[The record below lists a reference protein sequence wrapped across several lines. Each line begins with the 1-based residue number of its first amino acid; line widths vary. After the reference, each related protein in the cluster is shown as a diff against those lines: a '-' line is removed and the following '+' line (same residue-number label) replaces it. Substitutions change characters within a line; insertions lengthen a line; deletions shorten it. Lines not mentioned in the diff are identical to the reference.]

1 MASLVCVTWCYMEWC
16 YLFNPSIWTEST
28 LLPAPFPSD
37 PRLICPLTPLLLS
50 SSHPTPPPSS
60 HPTPPGQ
67 FWNIPISVEPYTGVT
82 RDGST
87 NVYIVTVTPPNGKQR
102 AFPAWRED
110 QVCAIV
116 LKLLSLHYILLSLL
130 TPFYLSFPCI
140 IFLPI
145 YSFCFSISSCSK
157 HLPHTGN
164 R

>member
-1 MASLVCVTWCYMEWC
+1 MLHGVTWNGVIYSTPQ
-16 YLFNPSIWTEST
+16 YGLSLLFS
-28 LLPAPFPSD
+28 LPPFP
-37 PRLICPLTPLLLS
+37 LILLS
-50 SSHPTPPPSS
+50 SILSPHSSSSLLPPHSSSPPPTS

-145 YSFCFSISSCSK
+145 YSFCFSFISSCSK